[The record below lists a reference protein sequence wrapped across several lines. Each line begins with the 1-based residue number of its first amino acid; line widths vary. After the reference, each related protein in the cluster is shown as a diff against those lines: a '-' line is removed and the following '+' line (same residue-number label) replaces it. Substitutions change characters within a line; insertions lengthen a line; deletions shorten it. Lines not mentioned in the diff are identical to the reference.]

1 MHPLS
6 ISQLRASLKSVLPRW
21 AGPKDMELESL
32 RRLLGSD
39 GDDHGQC
46 GSQASEKARLMDK
59 WALALDDEFQL
70 DKHWGSASCLLGEDG
85 IAPRQKIA
93 VLSIDNVLFSPC
105 HTRTAFDI

>member
-39 GDDHGQC
+39 GDDHGKC
-46 GSQASEKARLMDK
+46 GNQASEKAR
-59 WALALDDEFQL
+59 
-70 DKHWGSASCLLGEDG
+70 
-85 IAPRQKIA
+85 P
-93 VLSIDNVLFSPC
+93 
-105 HTRTAFDI
+105 